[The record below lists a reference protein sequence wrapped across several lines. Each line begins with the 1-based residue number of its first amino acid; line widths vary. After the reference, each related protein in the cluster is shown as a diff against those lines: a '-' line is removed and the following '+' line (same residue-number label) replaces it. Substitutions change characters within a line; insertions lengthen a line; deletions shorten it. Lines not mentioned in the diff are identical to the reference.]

1 MSTPARRRLMR
12 DFKRYRNVSA
22 QFSLPVFGE
31 LTALACEASVSR
43 ASLALPLVQ
52 RGCLLN
58 DIRVVWAQFKRVFFV
73 VMGFIC
79 WIEDVYEETD
89 LKVKDNILAIKK
101 TPIILLYSATSLFL
115 VGANQTA

>member
-1 MSTPARRRLMR
+1 MR

-43 ASLALPLVQ
+43 VSLALPLVQ

-58 DIRVVWAQFKRVFFV
+58 DIRVV
-73 VMGFIC
+73 
-79 WIEDVYEETD
+79 
-89 LKVKDNILAIKK
+89 
-101 TPIILLYSATSLFL
+101 
-115 VGANQTA
+115 